1 MEPARVEVAREA
13 ARLFWIGGP
22 FESLDQVRLALRD
35 GHAARINS
43 AADSRLWLPR
53 GLHERF
59 DAGGDLLEAASLKPQ
74 LVVDGRD
81 ERRATGRRRRGR

>member
-13 ARLFWIGGP
+13 ARLFWIAGP
-22 FESLDQVRLALRD
+22 FEGFDQVRLAARD

-53 GLHERF
+53 RLHQRSN
-59 DAGGDLLEAASLKPQ
+59 AGGDLLEAAPLEPQ
-74 LVVDGRD
+74 FAVDGRD
-81 ERRATGRRRRGR
+81 ERRAAGR